1 MVQKIWRFI
10 PAFPC
15 VFKLATKLYCPACG
29 GTRAALAF
37 LRLDFLTSLKCNPTF
52 TYLVLIAGWLAIG
65 AAVRKTGKGTG
76 EIFQFRMWMLYVGLA
91 IFFGFGILR
100 DIGLYFYHYDYLGDF
115 Y

>member
-1 MVQKIWRFI
+1 MMQKIWRFI
-10 PAFPC
+10 PTFPC
-15 VFKLATKLYCPACG
+15 IFKLATNLYC
-29 GTRAALAF
+29 LAF

-52 TYLVLIAGWLAIG
+52 TYLVLIAGWLAVG

-76 EIFQFRMWMLYVGLA
+76 EIFRFRMWMLYVGLA